1 MAIVRAW
8 LRIDLRRR
16 WRSLAVLA
24 LLVAVSGGTVMTA
37 VAGARRG
44 ESALSRLAA
53 DTLPATALVQP
64 NEPGFD
70 WDAVRALP
78 EVEAVGPVAGGR
90 MNIRVEG
97 LGDEEVVGVP
107 GVGRELLFTIER
119 PAVLA
124 GRMLDP
130 ARADEA
136 VVTPEFEERFGI
148 GVGDSVTLR
157 LYTPEQVRSD
167 DDPGE
172 PAGPRVPVTVVGV
185 VRTVAGGTLDAG
197 RPTLQTSPAL
207 YERYG
212 VNFVDPEIDFFNAV
226 VRLRG
231 GERSLPAFQVHL
243 AQAADRTD
251 IGVSDL
257 VTIARRAQRS
267 FAFQARCLFALGIAA
282 LVAALF
288 LVGQAVARF
297 TAAGVTDLQV
307 LRALG
312 MAPRQAALAAAAG
325 PFLAALV
332 GATAGV
338 AVAAVASRWFPIGS
352 AARMEPTPGVV
363 PDRLVLGTGLVA
375 VPLVVLAGSLAAAW
389 LALGAQRGLPG
400 SGRRSGVATAAASVG
415 LPVPVVV
422 GTRFALEAGRGR
434 TSIPVRPALVGAVA
448 GVLGVVGALTFSA
461 GVADAA
467 EHPARFGQTWQLWM
481 FTGFGGQLFHDPDEV
496 YTAIAGD
503 RDVAGVDDAWIG
515 IAHAGDNATAMS
527 LYTQRSF
534 GRPLDVVLTAGRMP
548 RSATEV
554 VLAPSSATAIGAR
567 VGSRIPVTGSAR
579 SAELTVTGV
588 GFVPVGPHNDYD
600 TGGWV
605 TEEGYHGLFD
615 DDLTF
620 RAALIALRPGVDP
633 DAAAGR
639 LREVVGAFGGGGA
652 AHLGPTLEPSAVG
665 ELREVRVLPVAL
677 GAFLVLLAV
686 GAVGHALAT
695 AVRRRRHDV
704 AVLRALGMTR
714 RQSRGVVVTQASVLA
729 VVGLLFGV
737 PLGLALGRTLWRV
750 VADYTPLEYVPPV
763 ALWALLLVAP
773 LTLLL
778 ANLLAAWP
786 GHQAARLRVGH
797 VLRAE

>member
-1 MAIVRAW
+1 MGVVWAW

-16 WRSLAVLA
+16 WRSLTVLA
-24 LLVAVSGGTVMTA
+24 LLVAVSSGTVMTA

-44 ESALSRLAA
+44 ESALPRLAA
-53 DTLPATALVQP
+53 GTLPATALVQP

-78 EVEAVGPVAGGR
+78 DVEAVGPAAGGR
-90 MNIRVEG
+90 LNIRAEG
-97 LGDEEVVGVP
+97 MGEEEVVGVP
-107 GVGRELLFTIER
+107 GTDRELMFTIER
-119 PAVLA
+119 PAVLE

-136 VVTPEFEERFGI
+136 VVTPEFEDRFGI

-157 LYTPEQVRSD
+157 LYTPEQARAD
-167 DDPGE
+167 DDAGE
-172 PAGPRVPVTVVGV
+172 PAGPRVSVLVVGV
-185 VRTVAGGTLDAG
+185 VRTVVGGTLDAG
-197 RPTLQTSPAL
+197 SPTLQTSPGL

-212 VNFVDPEIDFFNAV
+212 ANFVDPERDFHNAL

-231 GERSLPAFQVHL
+231 GERSLPAFQEHL
-243 AQAADRTD
+243 AEAKGRPD
-251 IGVSDL
+251 IGVRNL
-257 VTIARRAQRS
+257 VAISERAQRS
-267 FAFQARCLFALGIAA
+267 FAFQARCLLAFGIAA
-282 LVAALF
+282 LLAALF

-297 TAAGVTDLQV
+297 TAAGVVDLQV

-325 PFLAALV
+325 PFLAALT

-338 AVAAVASRWFPIGS
+338 VAAVVASGWFPIGS

-363 PDRLVLGTGLVA
+363 PDWLVLGTGLVA
-375 VPLVVLAGSLAAAW
+375 VPLAVLAGSLAAAA
-389 LALGAQRGLPG
+389 LALGSQRGLPG
-400 SGRRSGVATAAASVG
+400 SGRRSAVATSAARAG

-448 GVLGVVGALTFSA
+448 GVLGVVGAFTFA
-461 GVADAA
+461 TGVTDAA

-481 FTGFGGQLFHDPDEV
+481 FTGFTEQLFEAPDEV
-496 YTAIAGD
+496 HTAIAGD
-503 RDVAGVDDAWIG
+503 RDVVGVNDAWIG
-515 IAHAGDNATAMS
+515 IARAGANATAVS
-527 LYTQRSF
+527 LFTYRPF
-534 GRPLDVVLTAGRMP
+534 GSPLDVVLSAGRMP

-554 VLAPSSATAIGAR
+554 VLAPSSAAAIGAR
-567 VGSRIPVTGSAR
+567 VGSRVPVTGSVH
-579 SAELTVTGV
+579 SADFTVTGI

-605 TEEGYHGLFD
+605 TQEGYHGLFD
-615 DDLTF
+615 DELEF

-633 DAAAGR
+633 HAAAAR
-639 LREVVGAFGGGGA
+639 LQDVVGAGGGGA
-652 AHLGPTLEPSAVG
+652 AELNPAAEPTAVG
-665 ELREVRVLPVAL
+665 ELRQVRVLPVAL
-677 GAFLVLLAV
+677 GAFLVLLAI

-714 RQSRGVVVTQASVLA
+714 RQSRGVVVTQATVLA

-750 VADYTPLEYVPPV
+750 VADYTPLDYVPPL
-763 ALWALLLVAP
+763 ALWALLLVGP

-778 ANLLAAWP
+778 ANLLAARP
-786 GHQAARLRVGH
+786 GHQAARLRIGH